1 MKKKTLII
9 ILVIVTV
16 MIGVSIFLK
25 LKDNNEDKSITQATY
40 DIKERKYNIIGDNL
54 YYTDKLITQKAKTD
68 DSEIILNYYK
78 SISNYMKQKH
88 PGIKVYISNF
98 NYDTL
103 NKEKEAM
110 FFNGYQIINNVI
122 IEKVFFTIYMENG
135 IVKENFSTN
144 LNSFINKNIDTENLK
159 SINLLKEKVS
169 DTITENLED
178 MGSFI
183 IKNEWEYYLTYSN
196 ECLCYKFNLSNGSY
210 IVIDAETGEVKK
222 EYFFDGRIF

>member
-40 DIKERKYNIIGDNL
+40 DIKEREYNIIGDNL

-78 SISNYMKQKH
+78 SISNYMKQKY
-88 PGIKVYISNF
+88 PNVKVFISNF

-110 FFNGYQIINNVI
+110 FFNGYQIINNII

-135 IVKENFSTN
+135 IVNENSSFDMN
-144 LNSFINKNIDTENLK
+144 QFINKNIDTENII
-159 SINLLKEKVS
+159 SINLIKEKVS
-169 DTITENLED
+169 DIITKNFAKMD
-178 MGSFI
+178 SFI
-183 IKNEWEYYLTYSN
+183 MKNEWEYYLIYSN
-196 ECLCYKFNLSNGSY
+196 ESLCYKFDLSNGSY
-210 IVIDAETGEVKK
+210 IKIDAETGEVND
-222 EYFFDGRIF
+222 EYFFNGIIY

>member
-16 MIGVSIFLK
+16 IIGVSIFLK
-25 LKDNNEDKSITQATY
+25 LKDNNEDKSIIQATY

-54 YYTDKLITQKAKTD
+54 YYADKLITQKSKTD
-68 DSEIILNYYK
+68 DSKIILNYYK

-88 PGIKVYISNF
+88 PGVKVYITNF

-135 IVKENFSTN
+135 IVKENFSSN
-144 LNSFINKNIDTENLK
+144 LNSFINRNIDTKNLI
-159 SINLLKEKVS
+159 SINLVKEKVS
-169 DTITENLED
+169 DIITKNFAK
-178 MGSFI
+178 MGVS
-183 IKNEWEYYLTYSN
+183 IKNEWEYYLIYSN
-196 ECLCYKFNLSNGSY
+196 ESLCYKFDLSNGSY
-210 IVIDAETGEVKK
+210 IIIDAETGEIKK
-222 EYFFDGRIF
+222 EYFFDGIIY